1 MKKNLEL
8 KKVNQE
14 DPKGIEE
21 NLEKEGEEEELTH
34 SSRKGKSNKELPTDQ
49 IVENPFKRKRRLK
62 SRLLTKSL
70 FPLGQG
76 LLSSSQDMVKQ
87 NNANQVQ
94 VFCTMFRLLRIYLK
108 AFELCF
114 FITLLLFLL

>member
-1 MKKNLEL
+1 VKKNLEL
-8 KKVNQE
+8 KNVNQE
-14 DPKGIEE
+14 DPKGIAE
-21 NLEKEGEEEELTH
+21 NLENEGEEEELTS
-34 SSRKGKSNKELPTDQ
+34 SSRKGKSNKELPTNQ
-49 IVENPFKRKRRLK
+49 IVENPFKRKRWLK
-62 SRLLTKSL
+62 SRLLTESL

-94 VFCTMFRLLRIYLK
+94 VSCTMFRLFQIYLK

-114 FITLLLFLL
+114 FITLLLFLF